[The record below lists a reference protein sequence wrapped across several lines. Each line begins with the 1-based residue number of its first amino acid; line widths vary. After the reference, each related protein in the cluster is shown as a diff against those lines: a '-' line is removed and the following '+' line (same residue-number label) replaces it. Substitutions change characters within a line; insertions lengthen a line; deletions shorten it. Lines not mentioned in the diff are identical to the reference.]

1 MALLLTT
8 YTLVMSEKN
17 RLRQLN
23 FTKRREA
30 EGFKRILFWLKPDEK
45 AYLKKTLAAF
55 RENAGEVELNPVKK
69 VNPYQAEIL
78 KGEYPFEFEKI
89 KYPYYTIDKP
99 WDNLRYWN
107 NSLPKGILV
116 FADSHKRVKK
126 WRAVALDGL
135 GAFPVLWSIRYA
147 LEQRCWDLAPSRTR
161 KINFSKFDVQ
171 TEVLR
176 MVGNAKL
183 KVDARFMNSSLGF
196 MTHPIAAQ
204 AVTVDRSIADKFPE
218 GVLVVVVDERGELL
232 ETNAECPRREEVLL
246 WNFSQPGLRW
256 DEMKGTW
263 HVAMAVLTKIF
274 RTPDPT
280 I

>member
-1 MALLLTT
+1 MALLLTP

-45 AYLKKTLAAF
+45 AYLKKALAVF

-232 ETNAECPRREEVLL
+232 ETNAECPQKEEILL
-246 WNFSQPGLRW
+246 WKHGQPGLRR
-256 DEMKGTW
+256 DEVTGTW
-263 HVAMAVLTKIF
+263 HAAMEVLSSAL
-274 RTPDPT
+274 RD
-280 I
+280 